1 MSAKVDVASA
11 EKACVMCPLQH
22 FNPLDEANECVQIDA
37 HACPA
42 GTAMDPVLISSQV
55 DPCAKCPAGTA
66 SPGGTRLSVPKCAAC
81 PLGTY
86 SGDRAM
92 SECTACPASFT
103 TLAVGST
110 SVTACT
116 CASGTF
122 WNRRDDKCV
131 SCPDGAFCPGGLA
144 LPVVFEGNYG
154 EFLGSVDGDD
164 ARVEAKLAGTYES
177 GEGVYKLNVYECTSR
192 AQCPAEP
199 IAFTAMTENYGVP
212 APTKDLVRACEQGP
226 ANAGLTCPF
235 DREGIACGRCK
246 DDMYG
251 KLECQKCD
259 GGTTGGNVVLLL
271 IFPVFMVLL
280 YRGTTSHGTQ
290 RVQAAFVLVSTAG
303 MGAFFMQ
310 TVAVLNSIAMTWPD
324 ELSWLFDIANV
335 FMFDLQA
342 FSFSCVL
349 GQSFEVQYWCSI
361 LVPLYVVLSTVIG
374 FGVTQVLPVPSSWKM
389 RFNQTVSMIGMFM
402 SALYVTLIK
411 VVLLYF
417 ECNENPSAPSTLA
430 KFRDTLCDSD
440 ERTAGMPAM
449 VIGMLL
455 YLVGFYMAFVWAA
468 FVAPSKWMEVN
479 FREQWKF
486 MLTRWRPA
494 VWYWG
499 VALMSRNGL
508 VAFGGVVSSE
518 PRAQLI
524 YITCVVI
531 AYFSMTAIRQPWR
544 ETTLN
549 RFDVFTSVL
558 ICLIGMF
565 GMVFVSLEDEMIT
578 NERAGLSV
586 TGKEELRDTFA
597 KVLLGLIVIMMM
609 SFGGLV
615 TWCFSMMTP
624 GGAEKHAMAESKN
637 CKALAMQLETAVKRE
652 GFLSDATRLIH
663 EVTSYDRGGL
673 ANFLQQLNA
682 DEHTKDGG
690 VTDTISVQKAK
701 AGAPQTVSA

>member
-1 MSAKVDVASA
+1 
-11 EKACVMCPLQH
+11 
-22 FNPLDEANECVQIDA
+22 
-37 HACPA
+37 
-42 GTAMDPVLISSQV
+42 
-55 DPCAKCPAGTA
+55 
-66 SPGGTRLSVPKCAAC
+66 
-81 PLGTY
+81 
-86 SGDRAM
+86 
-92 SECTACPASFT
+92 
-103 TLAVGST
+103 
-110 SVTACT
+110 
-116 CASGTF
+116 
-122 WNRRDDKCV
+122 
-131 SCPDGAFCPGGLA
+131 
-144 LPVVFEGNYG
+144 VFEGNYG

-164 ARVEAKLAGTYES
+164 ARVEAKLAGTYQS

-192 AQCPAEP
+192 AQCPGKTM
-199 IAFTAMTENYGVP
+199 AFTAITDYYGVP
-212 APTKDLVRACEQGP
+212 APTKDLVRAGEQGP
-226 ANAGLTCPF
+226 ANAGVTCPF

-246 DDMYG
+246 AEMYG
-251 KLECQKCD
+251 KLECQECD
-259 GGTTGGNVVLLL
+259 GGTTGGNAVLLL

-310 TVAVLNSIAMTWPD
+310 TVAVLNSIAMTWPE

-361 LVPLYVVLSTVIG
+361 LVPLYVVLSTVVG
-374 FGVTQVLPVPSSWKM
+374 FGVTNVLPLPYSWKM
-389 RFNQTVSMIGMFM
+389 KFNQTLSMIGMFM

-440 ERTAGMPAM
+440 ERTAGLPAM
-449 VIGMLL
+449 VMGMLL
-455 YLVGFYMAFVWAA
+455 YLVGFYMLFVWAA

-499 VALMSRNGL
+499 LALMSRNGL

-518 PRAQLI
+518 PRAQLT
-524 YITCVVI
+524 YITVIVI

-544 ETTLN
+544 DTTLN
-549 RFDVFTSVL
+549 NFDVFTSVL

-586 TGKEELRDTFA
+586 EGKEELRDTFA
-597 KVLLGLIVIMMM
+597 KVLLGLIAVMFI
-609 SFGGLV
+609 SFGSLV
-615 TWCFSMMTP
+615 LWCLSMMTP
-624 GGAEKHAMAESKN
+624 GGAEKHAMAESKD
-637 CKALAMQLETAVKRE
+637 CKALANQLEAATKR
-652 GFLSDATRLIH
+652 GNFLGEATRLIN
-663 EVTSYDRGGL
+663 EVTSYDRSGL

-682 DEHTKDGG
+682 DERTKDSGA
-690 VTDTISVQKAK
+690 TDTIMIEKAK
-701 AGAPQTVSA
+701 AGGAPTQTVTA